1 VVSALSQFIGLVQ
14 IVLLTRNGGA
24 GRGSDA
30 YFFLFS
36 MALLP
41 IQILLAGLLYPLL
54 LNQTGTTT
62 RTLRRLRLLTPWA
75 CVMMVMVGALWLWHL
90 GKLTPSIYGLV
101 ALCAINGFVSA
112 KLWYHSLE
120 LAADG
125 EAIWLAGVA
134 LPANVLAC
142 LFIVNAWSPSTARAT
157 IMVGGLLVGNIALLT
172 YLTMTGR
179 TRPINHP
186 QKMDPTTSTRKSG
199 GWFLAKAVTGYASQD
214 ILEALALLLPAAS
227 LTILNVINRIVGSI
241 STTVVSSIL
250 PKLVN
255 RQSTS
260 RANIA
265 TFTRWLAII
274 LVLPFCVVGATALVI
289 HLPYQEYVFTTLA
302 WLLTSGMNVSAQR
315 MAYRF
320 LAPSASVLS
329 IVSAVLVIGFL
340 VFASTT
346 PWFTLK
352 VLFVGAIALDAL
364 PAAFLLWTLSERA
377 MSVVTFLVFLGAGG
391 LLFGGAQ

>member
-1 VVSALSQFIGLVQ
+1 MVSALSQFIGLVQ
-14 IVLLTRNGGA
+14 ILLLTRNGGA
-24 GRGSDA
+24 GSGSDA

-54 LNQTGTTT
+54 LNQTGTTP

-75 CVMMVMVGALWLWHL
+75 CVIMVMVGALWLWHL

-101 ALCAINGFVSA
+101 ILCALNGLVSA
-112 KLWYHSLE
+112 RLWYYCLE

-125 EAIWLAGVA
+125 EVIWLAGVA
-134 LPANVLAC
+134 LPANILAC
-142 LFIVNAWSPSTARAT
+142 LVIVNAWSPSTARAT
-157 IMVGGLLVGNIALLT
+157 IMVGGLLAGNIALLI
-172 YLTMTGR
+172 YLSATGR
-179 TRPINHP
+179 ASTTDHP
-186 QKMDPTTSTRKSG
+186 HVDPTTSTRSSG
-199 GWFLAKAVTGYASQD
+199 GWFLAKSVTGYASQD

-227 LTILNVINRIVGSI
+227 LTILNIINRIVGSI
-241 STTVVSSIL
+241 STTVVSSVL

-260 RANIA
+260 RADVA
-265 TFTRWLAII
+265 TFTRWLAAI
-274 LVLPFCVVGATALVI
+274 LALPFCIVGATSLVL

-302 WLLTSGMNVSAQR
+302 WLLASGMNVSAQR

-329 IVSAVLVIGFL
+329 IISAVLVISFL
-340 VFASTT
+340 VIASMM

-377 MSVVTFLVFLGAGG
+377 MSMVTFLVFLGACG
-391 LLFGGAQ
+391 LLFGGVQ